1 MFKIYRL
8 TRLKAQIKS
17 GRFFL
22 DDVDGDGDRD
32 GNGDGDGDG
41 DGERLFPDDP

>member
-17 GRFFL
+17 GWLFL
-22 DDVDGDGDRD
+22 DDGDRD
-32 GNGDGDGDG
+32 RDGDR

>member
-17 GRFFL
+17 GQLFL
-22 DDVDGDGDRD
+22 DDDD
-32 GNGDGDGDG
+32 GDGDGDG

>member
-17 GRFFL
+17 GRLL
-22 DDVDGDGDRD
+22 DDGDGDGDGDGDR
-32 GNGDGDGDG
+32 DGDG